1 MRLSATTAFIA
12 ILFAYP
18 ALSMPL
24 IAPSPLNSRHL
35 AFAPIAAA
43 TLPTNVLD
51 EIMNRLSNSQSRDV
65 HGLMEREDVA
75 GLAREIEELF
85 ARDVED
91 ESGAISLGKLGKI
104 GGILLDGFNI
114 LGNLLP

>member
-12 ILFAYP
+12 ILSSYP

-24 IAPSPLNSRHL
+24 IAPSSLNSPHL

-43 TLPTNVLD
+43 TLPPNVLD
-51 EIMNRLSNSQSRDV
+51 AIRNRLSQLQSRDV
-65 HGLMEREDVA
+65 QGLMERENVA

-85 ARDVED
+85 ARAVED
-91 ESGAISLGKLGKI
+91 DSEAISLGKLGKI
-104 GGILLDGFNI
+104 GGILLDGFNV
-114 LGNLLP
+114 LGDLLP